1 MMKEGIEFQIIV
13 LVWTTLVAPALLAIL
28 NWWLRK
34 H

>member
-1 MMKEGIEFQIIV
+1 MSEGYSEIVV

>member
-1 MMKEGIEFQIIV
+1 MSEGVLFAFV